1 MLSVTNSVNGSG
13 HIYATAPLGALTNGT
28 VSLTG
33 NIPGPIPFPTVPAPP
48 SACPVGGSPCVV
60 PLPPFASQL
69 PVPMMEP
76 DFSFILPFTLVPGQ
90 DDSLDLTFPG
100 IARVDF

>member
-1 MLSVTNSVNGSG
+1 
-13 HIYATAPLGALTNGT
+13 
-28 VSLTG
+28 
-33 NIPGPIPFPTVPAPP
+33 
-48 SACPVGGSPCVV
+48 VV